1 MSGQPHTSK
10 EGQPSHGQNH
20 PLDEPFWK
28 PAQKPVFDHEAL
40 THTVWKRCFLDAA
53 ADMNRVF
60 HGLSKTMATSPETH
74 RLTFVLV
81 RPEGSISD
89 QIMGETE

>member
-28 PAQKPVFDHEAL
+28 PAQKPAFDHEAL
-40 THTVWKRCFLDAA
+40 THTVRRRSFFDAA
-53 ADMNRVF
+53 ADMNTVF
-60 HGLSKTMATSPETH
+60 HGLSKTMAILRETR

-81 RPEGSISD
+81 RPEGSASD
-89 QIMGETE
+89 